1 MLTTDINF
9 SEDADESMKMIFDP
23 FKSSFGMHA
32 FSYWLT
38 SAVFFRD
45 LKNLLKSVFH
55 SLRPWLVTYS
65 LLKLVLIVCAGIWLI
80 NIIFS

>member
-32 FSYWLT
+32 FSY
-38 SAVFFRD
+38 
-45 LKNLLKSVFH
+45 
-55 SLRPWLVTYS
+55 
-65 LLKLVLIVCAGIWLI
+65 
-80 NIIFS
+80 